1 MSVSLNVLECIALGI
16 PSLISQEGFESWPEL
31 KDSILCKV
39 TTWDLQEIE
48 KVLLELES
56 YPRETF
62 TAEAK
67 KLRAVISIEAQCKRV
82 IDLIGV

>member
-1 MSVSLNVLECIALGI
+1 
-16 PSLISQEGFESWPEL
+16 
-31 KDSILCKV
+31 V

-82 IDLIGV
+82 IDLLGA